1 MNNKRKDARIA
12 CLVPVVGKKD
22 GIFGQ
27 TRTID
32 ISKRGLGFISKRKVP
47 INKKIAI
54 ELDLST
60 DEEPVLVIG
69 QVKWVC
75 PFSKTDHYR
84 IGVYFK
90 DVLKESKPRLDKYF
104 DK

>member
-1 MNNKRKDARIA
+1 MKNKRKDNRAS
-12 CLVPVVGKKD
+12 CLVPVVGQKN

-27 TRTID
+27 TRTVD
-32 ISKRGLGFISKRKVP
+32 ISKRGLGFISRCRVP

-54 ELDLST
+54 ELDLSN
-60 DEEPVLVIG
+60 DGEPVLVIG
-69 QVKWVC
+69 QVKWVR
-75 PFSKTDHYR
+75 PLSKTDHYR
-84 IGVYFK
+84 IGVYFE